1 MISDFEL
8 PVPEMMFIEHQ
19 SDKLSS
25 TKNTKVHQ
33 CITVYYAASITVY
46 KSHYRCIFS
55 MQFKCILNCVLRWT
69 NRDVYSCYNLNV
81 YRIVFDCLFV
91 YISKIVVVQVDKSSC
106 GVGREHNGQ
115 V

>member
-1 MISDFEL
+1 
-8 PVPEMMFIEHQ
+8 
-19 SDKLSS
+19 
-25 TKNTKVHQ
+25 
-33 CITVYYAASITVY
+33 
-46 KSHYRCIFS
+46 

-115 V
+115 VWVDQNNQQMHRTL